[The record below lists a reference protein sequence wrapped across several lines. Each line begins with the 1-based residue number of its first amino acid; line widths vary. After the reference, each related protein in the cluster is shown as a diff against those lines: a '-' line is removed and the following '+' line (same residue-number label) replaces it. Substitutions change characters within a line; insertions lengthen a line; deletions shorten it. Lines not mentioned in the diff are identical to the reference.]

1 MVSFKASFPVEEV
14 SVVFVLIEKMG
25 IFFFFFADLGVL
37 SNDQLRINGVK
48 DVIAVASGKGG
59 VGKST
64 TAGNLFF
71 SDS

>member
-25 IFFFFFADLGVL
+25 IFLFFADLGVL